1 MGGNKKERSAK
12 KSEDANSTN
21 SDMEGG
27 DDQKYEKTKSK
38 TWKID
43 IPSGEILTPG
53 DYVVATT
60 CLALVLVHR
69 EVEKVLEVYLKLIKE
84 LTTGES

>member
-1 MGGNKKERSAK
+1 MGGTKKGGRRGAK
-12 KSEDANSTN
+12 KSTGAEA
-21 SDMEGG
+21 DMDGE
-27 DDQKYEKTKSK
+27 DQKNQEKVKNK

-60 CLALVLVHR
+60 CLALVLVHK
-69 EVEKVLEVYLKLIKE
+69 EVEKVLEVYLKLVKE
-84 LTTGES
+84 LTES